1 MTALEL
7 TIVLLGDIAWEFS
20 MAPQPRMIA
29 PI

>member
-1 MTALEL
+1 MIGLEL
-7 TIVLLGDIAWEFS
+7 MIVLLGDLAWEFS